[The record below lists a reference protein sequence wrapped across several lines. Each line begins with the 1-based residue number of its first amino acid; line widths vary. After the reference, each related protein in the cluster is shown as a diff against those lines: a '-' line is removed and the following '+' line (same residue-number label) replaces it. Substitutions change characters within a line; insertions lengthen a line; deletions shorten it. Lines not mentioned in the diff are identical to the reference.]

1 MSILVIEPP
10 YHAKNLAFH
19 QPLIDLGL
27 DLTRL
32 NNCQAVNSVKIGGIL
47 VIGDAIRDDTRSA
60 HWDVKDVRILDKAL
74 SKDLPILATGMGM
87 NVLNELFGGQS
98 ASAVDGH
105 IEFDDEC
112 KAISIKHSIY
122 VSPGSKSAAILGL
135 GGFFNVNSQHF
146 LGLTE
151 SDRAKALL
159 ASAYAVEDG
168 VVEGLES
175 TQHDWVIGF
184 QSNIELLMEGP
195 RSFKNIFLGLKERS
209 ESCDE
214 SKILGSLDISL

>member
-19 QPLIDLGL
+19 QSLIELGL

-47 VIGDAIRDDTRSA
+47 VIGDAMRSDKCSPD
-60 HWDVKDVRILDKAL
+60 WDVKNIRLLDKAL
-74 SKDLPILATGMGM
+74 AKDLPILATGMGM
-87 NVLNELFGGQS
+87 NILNELFGGRS
-98 ASAVDGH
+98 PSPVDGH
-105 IEFDDEC
+105 MDLDDEGT
-112 KAISIKHSIY
+112 ATSRKHTIY

-146 LGLTE
+146 LGLTD
-151 SDRAKALL
+151 SDRATSLL

-195 RSFKNIFLGLKERS
+195 RAFKNIFLGLKERS
-209 ESCDE
+209 ESGDE